1 MKKQV
6 YSFYNYIGLGRIFCS
21 FSVLRP
27 KGKADAREQRPAV
40 MLPGT

>member
-1 MKKQV
+1 MQKQV
-6 YSFYNYIGLGRIFCS
+6 HNFYNYVELSRIFCS
-21 FSVLRP
+21 FSMLRP

>member
-6 YSFYNYIGLGRIFCS
+6 YNFYNYVELSRISYS
-21 FSVLRP
+21 FSVWRP

-40 MLPGT
+40 MLPET